1 MPDTAITPLV
11 EQITEQ
17 LQTLSADELRNVQD
31 FVAYLVWKQ
40 RSLAQSSESKKSAE
54 ARAIE
59 RIKDLDNLDDPS
71 KWITVIEAGDEI
83 DEAELDSWLKARG
96 YQD

>member
-1 MPDTAITPLV
+1 MPDTVANPLV

-17 LQTLSADELRNVQD
+17 LKTLSAADLQTIQD
-31 FVAYLVWKQ
+31 FVAYLAWKHQ
-40 RSLAQSSESKKSAE
+40 PEDAAAAPKKSAE

-59 RIKDLDNLDDPS
+59 RIADLDDPTQ
-71 KWITVIEAGDEI
+71 WVTVIEAGAEVDE
-83 DEAELDSWLKARG
+83 DVLNNWLKARG